1 MKKTGKISGFTDKRE
16 KDTQKVMTFEEDFL
30 SLATMQ
36 AAVESLSWPMIKPKY
51 PPLYIVFV
59 HPEQKKELDEL
70 LDSIK
75 SEPIDILKYSK
86 HLEKNNVL
94 DVLPETG
101 ILKSS
106 NGGFDTDANTPML
119 DPDTGDDD
127 VGYDT
132 PTGSDFLP

>member
-1 MKKTGKISGFTDKRE
+1 MKKTGKISEFTERE
-16 KDTQKVMTFEEDFL
+16 KDTQKVMTFEESFL
-30 SLATMQ
+30 SLAEMQ
-36 AAVESLSWPMIKPKY
+36 AAVTSWSMIKPKY
-51 PPLYIVFV
+51 PPLYIVIV

-70 LDSIK
+70 QDSIN

-132 PTGSDFLP
+132 PTGSDFSP